1 MTILRK
7 ILGIFALLMPRAT
20 LVAVPESEARRRAAS
35 RGINL

>member
-7 ILGIFALLMPRAT
+7 IRGFFELLKPRAT
-20 LVAVPESEARRRAAS
+20 LVVVSESEARRRAAS